1 MDALT
6 PDLALTGVPRGGT
19 TLACR
24 LLGEA
29 DDTVALFEPMA
40 VDCLPHDPD
49 AACAGVTEYFRGAR
63 ARIRRERRA
72 PSRLHAGKVPDNPF
86 AGRDANAGRAWRAE
100 PGEMVVDKPLTDRF
114 HLVIKHNATFMA
126 LLPQLTQR
134 MPVLGVLRNPLA
146 VLCSW
151 HSVDLPVAQGR
162 LPAGERFDRGL
173 ARRLAGE
180 PEVLNRQ
187 LHILDWCFERLLRW
201 LPPERLLRYEDVVA
215 SGGANL
221 YAAAGVQGEPVVL
234 HDRNAQPQCDRERI
248 AILAEALCRHAGS
261 CADAY
266 GRETITA
273 LAKDMLE
280 GVPDGRG

>member
-29 DDTVALFEPMA
+29 QDTVALFEPMA
-40 VDCLPHDPD
+40 VDRLPHDPD
-49 AACAGVTEYFRGAR
+49 AACTEVAGYFRAVR

-72 PSRLHAGKVPDNPF
+72 PSRLHAGKLPDNPF
-86 AGRDANAGRAWRAE
+86 AARSTDARRAWQAE
-100 PGEMVVDKPLTDRF
+100 LGDMIVDKPLTDHF
-114 HLVIKHNATFMA
+114 HLVIKHNAAFLA

-134 MPVLGVLRNPLA
+134 MPVIGVLRNPLA

-162 LPAGERFDRGL
+162 LPAGERLDPGL
-173 ARRLAGE
+173 ARCLANE
-180 PEVLNRQ
+180 PDVLARQ
-187 LHILDWCFERLLRW
+187 LHILDWCFGRLLRW
-201 LPPERLLRYEDVVA
+201 LPPECLLRYEDIVTN
-215 SGGANL
+215 GGVNL
-221 YAAAGVQGEPVVL
+221 CAAAGVQGEPVVL
-234 HDRNAQPQCDRERI
+234 HNRNAEPQCERDRI
-248 AILAEALCRHAGS
+248 TVLADALCRHAGP
-261 CADAY
+261 CVDAY
-266 GRETITA
+266 GRASVAT

-280 GVPDGRG
+280 DLSDG